1 MTALTGF
8 AKLETVFDTPLLRAL
23 NLSIAVL
30 LIAVVGGVYW
40 YGWRPLGE
48 TSGDVTLGVSAAA
61 SITRDDLGVPH
72 IHAANVEDA
81 LFLEGYAMAQDR
93 LWQMDALR
101 RRAAGELSEVVGAAT
116 AEADRE
122 ARRLRLRRIA
132 EAQERILPPQ
142 DRAAIA
148 AFARGVNEYIGTHRD
163 RLPVEFAILRY
174 DPRPWNIS
182 DSILAGLE
190 MYRELTPGWRAEINK
205 LQMLA
210 AGDPAKV
217 EVLMPAA
224 AATAPQP
231 GSNAWVISGA
241 HSSTGKPI
249 LANDP
254 HLEFSLPSPWYL
266 VHLDAPGLNVT
277 GATIVGIPGVVT
289 GHNDRIAWG
298 ITNLEYDVQ
307 DLYQETIDLNSGRY
321 MFQGHQEQAH
331 LERDVI
337 SVKGAKPAPIATW
350 ITRHG
355 PVFVSDGDRQYSLR
369 WTAAEPGGFTFPF
382 LDIDRAHNWTDF
394 TAAISRF
401 AGPAQ
406 NFVYADV
413 DGNIGYH
420 ATGHLPIRTKCS
432 GDVPSD
438 GASGDCEWTGY
449 IPFEELP
456 QAFNPSSGIIATAN
470 QNPFLPADAKAK
482 SKDAA
487 LPPNGNF
494 APPYRVQHIRE
505 LLESRPKWQPDEMLR
520 VQTDVYSAFHQ
531 FLAKQILAAW
541 DRKKSNT
548 QPQADAIAELR
559 KWDGLMTKDSTAGLI
574 ATLTYDELRKA
585 ILANAAPKYKTG
597 YAPNFLPA
605 IIEKLL
611 RERPASWFADYD
623 ALLLQ
628 SFDAAL
634 KDGTAR
640 QGSKISRWELGQFQA
655 LRLTNP
661 VEGQLPLIGKYFDIG
676 PVSFGGSPVSIAQY
690 TGRIGPSMR
699 IVNNLG
705 DLDHS
710 LATLVTGESE
720 QRLSGHYKDQWD
732 AYYSRRGL
740 PMQFGKIDAK
750 NVLTVHPR

>member
-1 MTALTGF
+1 M
-8 AKLETVFDTPLLRAL
+8 
-23 NLSIAVL
+23 
-30 LIAVVGGVYW
+30 GGVYW

-48 TSGDVTLGVSAAA
+48 TSGDITIGVSTAA
-61 SITRDDLGVPH
+61 SITRDELGVPH
-72 IHAANVEDA
+72 IHAANMEDA

-101 RRAAGELSEVVGAAT
+101 RRAAGELSEVVGAT
-116 AEADRE
+116 TVEADRE
-122 ARRLRLRRIA
+122 ARRLRMRRMA
-132 EAQERILPPQ
+132 EDQERLLPPT

-174 DPRPWNIS
+174 DPRPWKIS
-182 DSILAGLE
+182 DTILAGLE

-210 AGDPAKV
+210 AGDRAKV
-217 EVLMPAA
+217 EFLMPTA

-231 GSNAWVISGA
+231 GSNAWAISGA
-241 HSSTGKPI
+241 RSSTGKPI

-266 VHLDAPGLNVT
+266 VHLEAPGMNVT

-321 MFQGHQEQAH
+321 LFQGHQEQAH
-331 LERDVI
+331 LETDVI
-337 SVKGAKPAPIATW
+337 NVKGAKPAPIATW

-355 PVFVSDGDRQYSLR
+355 PVFVSDGGRQYSIR

-382 LDIDRAHNWTDF
+382 LDIDRARNWTEF
-394 TAAISRF
+394 TTAIGRF

-420 ATGHLPIRTKCS
+420 ATGRLPIRTKCA
-432 GDVPSD
+432 GDVPAV
-438 GASGDCEWTGY
+438 GATGECEWTGY

-456 QAFNPSSGIIATAN
+456 QEFNPSSGIIATAN
-470 QNPFLPADAKAK
+470 QNPFLPADAKVK
-482 SKDAA
+482 SKDVT
-487 LPPNGNF
+487 LPANGNF

-505 LLESRPKWQPDEMLR
+505 ILESRPKWQPEEMLR
-520 VQTDVYSAFHQ
+520 VQSDVYSAFHQ

-541 DRKKSNT
+541 NKKKST
-548 QPQADAIAELR
+548 QQPQSDAIAELR
-559 KWDGLMTKDSTAGLI
+559 KWDGLMTKDSPAGMI
-574 ATLTYDELRKA
+574 ATLTYNELRKA
-585 ILANAAPKYKTG
+585 ILENAAPKYTSG
-597 YAPNFLPA
+597 YASSFLPA
-605 IIEKLL
+605 AIEKLL
-611 RERPASWFADYD
+611 RERPTGWFADYD
-623 ALLLQ
+623 ALVLQ
-628 SFDAAL
+628 AFDAGL
-634 KDGTAR
+634 KDGTQR

-655 LRLTNP
+655 LRLANP
-661 VEGQLPLIGKYFDIG
+661 VEGQLQLIGKYFDIG

-690 TGRIGPSMR
+690 TGRLGPSLR

-710 LATLVTGESE
+710 LATLVTGESA

-750 NVLTVHPR
+750 NVMTVHPR

>member
-1 MTALTGF
+1 MTAAAGF
-8 AKLETVFDTPLLRAL
+8 AKLETVFHTPLLRAI

-48 TSGDVTLGVSAAA
+48 TSGDVTVGVSAAA
-61 SITRDDLGVPH
+61 SITRDERGVPH
-72 IHAANVEDA
+72 IHALNVDDA

-101 RRAAGELSEVVGAAT
+101 RRAAGELSEVVGAT
-116 AEADRE
+116 TVEADRE
-122 ARRLRLRRIA
+122 ARRLRMRRVA
-132 EAQERILPPQ
+132 EEQERILPPQ
-142 DRAAIA
+142 DRATIA
-148 AFARGVNEYIGTHRD
+148 AFARGVNEYMDTHRD
-163 RLPVEFAILRY
+163 RLPVEFALLRY

-182 DSILAGLE
+182 DTILAGLE
-190 MYRELTPGWRAEINK
+190 MYREMAPSWRAELNK

-210 AGDPAKV
+210 AGDRAKV
-217 EVLMPAA
+217 EFLMPPAA
-224 AATAPQP
+224 AAGPNP
-231 GSNAWVISGA
+231 GSNAWAVSGA

-266 VHLDAPGLNVT
+266 VQMEAPGMNVT

-298 ITNLEYDVQ
+298 LTNLEYDVQ

-321 MFQGHQEQAH
+321 LFQGRQEQAR

-337 SVKGAKPAPIATW
+337 VIKGAKPVAMATW

-355 PVFVSDGDRQYSLR
+355 PVFVSDGGHQYSIR
-369 WTAAEPGGFTFPF
+369 WTAAEAGGFTFPF
-382 LDIDRAHNWTDF
+382 LDIDRAHNWMEF
-394 TAAISRF
+394 TATIGRY

-420 ATGHLPIRTKCS
+420 ATGHLPVRTKCA

-438 GASGDCEWTGY
+438 GASGECEWNGY

-456 QAFNPSSGIIATAN
+456 QAFNPASGIIATAN
-470 QNPFLPADAKAK
+470 QNPFPE
-482 SKDAA
+482 SVHV
-487 LPPNGNF
+487 NGNF
-494 APPYRVQHIRE
+494 APPYRVNHIRE
-505 LLESRPKWQPDEMLR
+505 LLESRPQWQPEEMSR

-541 DRKKSNT
+541 DKKKGT
-548 QPQADAIAELR
+548 QQPQADAIAELR
-559 KWDGLMTKDSTAGLI
+559 KWDGLMTKDSAAGLI
-574 ATLTYDELRKA
+574 TSLTYFELRKA
-585 ILANAAPKYKTG
+585 IYANAAPKYTG
-597 YAPNFLPA
+597 GFAPYFIPA
-605 IIEKLL
+605 SIEKLL

-623 ALLLQ
+623 AVLLQ
-628 SFDAAL
+628 SFDAGL
-634 KDGTAR
+634 KDGIQK
-640 QGSKISRWELGQFQA
+640 QGSKISRWELGQYLP

-661 VEGQLPLIGKYFDIG
+661 VEGKLPLIGQYFNIG
-676 PVSFGGSPVSIAQY
+676 PVSLGGSPESIAKY
-690 TGRIGPSMR
+690 DGVLGPSLRM
-699 IVNNLG
+699 INDLG
-705 DLDHS
+705 DWDHS
-710 LATLVTGESE
+710 TVTLVTGESS

-732 AYYSRRGL
+732 AYYSRRGV
-740 PMQFGKIDAK
+740 PMPFHKVDSKRLLA
-750 NVLTVHPR
+750 VHPR